1 MKVLDIQEVQE
12 VSGGLIW
19 FVVGAV
25 ALAGAGYAGKK
36 SIDSAQL
43 AANGKIAKE
52 VCGEGKVKHVDANGY
67 SCYE

>member
-36 SIDSAQL
+36 ALIPL
-43 AANGKIAKE
+43 N
-52 VCGEGKVKHVDANGY
+52 
-67 SCYE
+67 